1 MNWNYFFYIL
11 LLIFVSCEPIST
23 NHVSEPICEI
33 EYSVLNKG
41 DGSDYQTLLTYYLD
55 YYHTFES
62 VYFSTIMA
70 NKYNY
75 EAAYFFVYFELMNL
89 NLYRFDG
96 KANSITDIAVLYLKT
111 GMEKGD
117 YQASYKYG
125 CLLVDG
131 IFVQKDSLKG
141 EKLIEYGKQ
150 RFGK

>member
-1 MNWNYFFYIL
+1 MKTKYIFL
-11 LLIFVSCEPIST
+11 ISLVIFVSCEPIST

-41 DGSDYQTLLTYYLD
+41 DGADYQTLLTYYLD

-62 VYFSTIMA
+62 VYFSTIIA

-75 EAAYFFVYFELMNL
+75 HAAYSFVYYELMNL
-89 NLYRFDG
+89 NLYRLDG
-96 KANSITDIAVLYLKT
+96 KANSIADIAVFYLKT

-117 YQASYKYG
+117 YQASYFYG
-125 CLLVDG
+125 RLLVDG
-131 IFVQKDSLKG
+131 IYVPKDSLKG